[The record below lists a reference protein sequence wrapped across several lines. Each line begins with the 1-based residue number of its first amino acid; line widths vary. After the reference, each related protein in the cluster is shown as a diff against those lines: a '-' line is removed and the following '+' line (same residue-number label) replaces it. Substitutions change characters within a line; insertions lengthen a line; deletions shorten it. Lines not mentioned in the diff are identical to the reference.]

1 MPKRD
6 LFHEAVKKGLIKDGW
21 TITDDPLTFRI
32 DGINISI
39 DLGAEKVIGAEKD
52 GKKIAVEVKS
62 FISPSPL
69 TDFHTALGQ
78 FLTYRLFLGQEEPDR
93 QIYLAIPEDTY
104 NSFFQKDIILKSIET
119 NKLKIIVYDSLSE
132 EIDLWIN

>member
-1 MPKRD
+1 MPAKD
-6 LFHEAVKKGLIKDGW
+6 LFHEAVKNGLIKDGW

-39 DLGAEKVIGAEKD
+39 DLGAERVIGAEKD
-52 GKKIAVEVKS
+52 GKKIPVEVKS

-78 FLTYRLFLGQEEPDR
+78 FLTYRLFLEEEEPDR
-93 QIYLAIPEDTY
+93 QIYLAVPEDTY
-104 NSFFQKDIILKSIET
+104 NFFFQKDIIQKAIKINE
-119 NKLKIIVYDSLSE
+119 LKIIVYDSLSE

>member
-1 MPKRD
+1 MPKKD
-6 LFHEAVKKGLIKDGW
+6 LFHEAVKNGLIKDGW

-62 FISPSPL
+62 FINPSPL

-78 FLTYRLFLGQEEPDR
+78 FLTYRLFLEEEEPDR
-93 QIYLAIPEDTY
+93 QIYLAVPEDTY
-104 NSFFQKDIILKSIET
+104 NFFFQKDIIQKSIKI
-119 NKLKIIVYDSLSE
+119 NGLKIIVYDSLSE

>member
-6 LFHEAVKKGLIKDGW
+6 LFHEAVKNGLIKDGW

-39 DLGAEKVIGAEKD
+39 DLGAEKIIGAEKD

-78 FLTYRLFLGQEEPDR
+78 FLTYRLFLEEEEPDR
-93 QIYLAIPEDTY
+93 QIYLAVPEDTY
-104 NSFFQKDIILKSIET
+104 NFFFQKDIIQKAVKINE
-119 NKLKIIVYDSLSE
+119 LKIIVYDSLSE

>member
-1 MPKRD
+1 MPAKD
-6 LFHEAVKKGLIKDGW
+6 LFHDAVKNGLIKEGW

-39 DLGAEKVIGAEKD
+39 DLGAEKIIGAEKD
-52 GKKIAVEVKS
+52 GKKIAVEIKS

-78 FLTYRLFLGQEEPDR
+78 FLTYRLFLEQEEPDR
-93 QIYLAIPEDTY
+93 EIYLAVPEDTY
-104 NSFFQKDIILKSIET
+104 NFFFQKDIIQRSVKINELR
-119 NKLKIIVYDSLSE
+119 IIVYDSLSE
-132 EIDLWIN
+132 EIDQWIK

>member
-6 LFHEAVKKGLIKDGW
+6 LFHEAVKNGLLKDGW
-21 TITDDPLTFRI
+21 TITDNPLTFRI

-39 DLGAEKVIGAEKD
+39 DLGAEKIIGAVKD
-52 GKKIAVEVKS
+52 GKKIAVEIKS
-62 FISPSPL
+62 FVSPSPL

-78 FLTYRLFLGQEEPDR
+78 FLTYRLFLEQEEPDR
-93 QIYLAIPEDTY
+93 EIYLAVPEDTY
-104 NSFFQKDIILKSIET
+104 NFFFQKDIIQKSVKINE
-119 NKLKIIVYDSLSE
+119 LRIIVYDSLSE

>member
-6 LFHEAVKKGLIKDGW
+6 LFHEAVKNGLIKEGW
-21 TITDDPLTFRI
+21 TITDDSLTFRI

-78 FLTYRLFLGQEEPDR
+78 FLTYRLFLEEEEPDR
-93 QIYLAIPEDTY
+93 QIYLAVPEDTY
-104 NSFFQKDIILKSIET
+104 NFFFQKDIIQKSVKINE
-119 NKLKIIVYDSLSE
+119 LKIIVYDSLSE

>member
-1 MPKRD
+1 MSAKN
-6 LFHEAVKKGLIKDGW
+6 LFHDAVKNGLIKEGW

-39 DLGAEKVIGAEKD
+39 DLGAEKIIGAIKD
-52 GKKIAVEVKS
+52 GKKIAVEIKS
-62 FISPSPL
+62 FVSPSPL

-78 FLTYRLFLGQEEPDR
+78 FLTYRLFLELEEPDR
-93 QIYLAIPEDTY
+93 EIYLAVPEDTY
-104 NSFFQKDIILKSIET
+104 NFFFQKDIIQ
-119 NKLKIIVYDSLSE
+119 KLVKINELRIIVYDSLSE

>member
-6 LFHEAVKKGLIKDGW
+6 LFHEAVKNGLIKEGW

-78 FLTYRLFLGQEEPDR
+78 FLTYRLFLEEEEPDR

-104 NSFFQKDIILKSIET
+104 NFFFQKDIIQKSVKINE
-119 NKLKIIVYDSLSE
+119 LKIIVYDSLNE

>member
-6 LFHEAVKKGLIKDGW
+6 LFHEAVKNGLIKDGW

-78 FLTYRLFLGQEEPDR
+78 FLTYRLFLEEEEPAR
-93 QIYLAIPEDTY
+93 QIYLAVPEDTY
-104 NSFFQKDIILKSIET
+104 NFFFQKDIIQKAVKINE
-119 NKLKIIVYDSLSE
+119 LKIIVYDSLSE

>member
-1 MPKRD
+1 MPAKD
-6 LFHEAVKKGLIKDGW
+6 LFHEAVRNGLIKDGW

-39 DLGAEKVIGAEKD
+39 DLGAEKIIGAVKD
-52 GKKIAVEVKS
+52 GKKIAVEIKS

-69 TDFHTALGQ
+69 TDFQTALGQ
-78 FLTYRLFLGQEEPDR
+78 FLTYRLFLEQEEPDR
-93 QIYLAIPEDTY
+93 EIYLAVPEDTY
-104 NSFFQKDIILKSIET
+104 NFFFQKDIIQKSIEI
-119 NKLKIIVYDSLSE
+119 NGLKIIVYDSLSE

>member
-6 LFHEAVKKGLIKDGW
+6 LFHEAVKNGLIKDGW

-78 FLTYRLFLGQEEPDR
+78 FLTYRLFLEEEEPDR
-93 QIYLAIPEDTY
+93 QIYLAVPEDTY
-104 NSFFQKDIILKSIET
+104 NFFFQKDIIQKAVKINE
-119 NKLKIIVYDSLSE
+119 LKIIVYDSLSE